1 MGRTRPHHETC
12 TTVPLV
18 DWIGPSPSKLVSE
31 ISALFCQIFASA
43 IYEFIIYKNCLGVG
57 LALPRIQMDFWGRE
71 GSEKVKWRNGKEGKK
86 VAFSA
91 FYG

>member
-1 MGRTRPHHETC
+1 
-12 TTVPLV
+12 
-18 DWIGPSPSKLVSE
+18 
-31 ISALFCQIFASA
+31 
-43 IYEFIIYKNCLGVG
+43 
-57 LALPRIQMDFWGRE
+57 MDFWGRE